1 MDIREGHIET
11 ENGPASVDC
20 RPVWT
25 PRAQRIGRWLPAVA
39 ALVAVAGV
47 IGVTLWQLHLPL
59 LLTDTT
65 TTGGDTGAHYM
76 MPAYFTSNL
85 FPHLT
90 GWNPGWYDGYP
101 MYTFYFILPDVL
113 VALASHVIAYNIA
126 FKWATVMGS
135 LLLPVTAWACGKL
148 FRMPPPV
155 PGVLAAATLP
165 YLFDYTWTIY
175 GGNLFSTLA
184 GEYSFS
190 LSLALAILFLGLFA
204 RGIRN
209 GRGRVL
215 AAVVLAL
222 CILAH
227 IVPAAF
233 ALVGAGLLTLC
244 EMLPDRFELY
254 DDLRGPSIAW
264 HGTGRQPEGDSSAR
278 ARWQAFWWGSSTVVI
293 GVLLSGW
300 WLVPFGLRLP
310 YTTSMN
316 YTNITTY
323 AAVLFPRA
331 DLWALVLAG
340 VAMLVSL
347 AMRSRFGLLIGA
359 LGGLSALGLI
369 VDPQGSLYNVR
380 LLPLWFIAV
389 YLAAGWVFA
398 VGVVF
403 CARWMRR
410 DRLTRWANTVRNG
423 LGGPALRR
431 PSPPRWPAGAVAGPI
446 LALLVVLVVV
456 ATPFVPALASELPRI
471 GITPGADQVSVWAD
485 WNYTGY
491 EGKADYPEYRAVVQL
506 MAKVGREHGC
516 GRAMW
521 EYNSDLNRFGTPEAL
536 MLLPYWT
543 GGCIDSMEGLLF
555 ESSATTPYHFLNQAE
570 LSVAPSEPMVGL
582 PYGPLDIPLGVEHLQ
597 LLGVRYFMASSPQ
610 VQLAASEDPT
620 LRFVASTGPWRT
632 NFDGE
637 TLSTTWDV
645 YEVRHSTLVTPLTRK
660 PAVLTGVG
668 PSQVSWLG
676 TVGPQGEPID
686 GPSVAWYED
695 PARWAV
701 PLVADGPASWPRVTR
716 AGAGHPPSISVPA
729 TKVTDVRQTAD
740 SVSFHVGR
748 IGTPVLVKVSY
759 FPNWHVSGGNGPW
772 RSTPNLM
779 VVVPTS
785 HRVELTYG
793 TTPVNDLGDGCTAF
807 GIFALVIL
815 GAVVPTL
822 RRRRRRRSRP
832 STRRRRTSRPPS
844 YRTALHP

>member
-1 MDIREGHIET
+1 
-11 ENGPASVDC
+11 
-20 RPVWT
+20 
-25 PRAQRIGRWLPAVA
+25 
-39 ALVAVAGV
+39 VAGEGVEDLREEGMEASALRRPWEPRVRGAARWIPAGATLIAVGGV
-47 IGVTLWQLHLPL
+47 IAITLWQLHLPL
-59 LLTDTT
+59 LLANTT

-126 FKWATVMGS
+126 FKLATVLGS
-135 LLLPVTAWACGKL
+135 VMLPVAAWACGRL
-148 FRMPPPV
+148 FGLAAPV
-155 PGVLAAATLP
+155 PAILATATLP

-204 RGIRN
+204 RGIRTGT
-209 GRGRVL
+209 GRAW

-227 IVPAAF
+227 VVPAAY
-233 ALVGAGLLTLC
+233 ALVGAGLLTLI
-244 EMLPDRFELY
+244 ELFPKSATLH
-254 DDLRGPSIAW
+254 DDLRSPALAW
-264 HGTGRQPEGDSSAR
+264 RHSLNEHLEGGEGSR
-278 ARWQAFWWGSSTVVI
+278 RRWATLWWGSSTVVT

-310 YTTSMN
+310 YSTSMG
-316 YTNITTY
+316 YQNITTY
-323 AAVLFPRA
+323 ATILFPHA
-331 DLWALVLAG
+331 DLWVELIAGLAVLVAIAL
-340 VAMLVSL
+340 
-347 AMRSRFGLLIGA
+347 RSRFGLLVSV
-359 LGGLSALGLI
+359 LGGLSALGLV

-380 LLPLWFIAV
+380 LLPLWFISV
-389 YLAAGWVFA
+389 YLAAGWVVA
-398 VGVVF
+398 VAIVAA
-403 CARWMRR
+403 ARWIRR
-410 DRLTRWANTVRNG
+410 DRLEGWVVATRMEGAG
-423 LGGPALRR
+423 LRLPR
-431 PSPPRWPAGAVAGPI
+431 PSPPRWPPGAVVGPL
-446 LALLVVLVVV
+446 LAIVGALIVV
-456 ATPFVPALASELPRI
+456 ATPFIPALASELPHI
-471 GITPGADQVSVWAD
+471 GITPGANEVSAWAE

-491 EGKADYPEYRAVVQL
+491 EGKPDYPEYRAVVEA

-582 PYGPLDIPLGVEHLQ
+582 PYGPLNVPLGVEHLQ

-610 VQLAASEDPT
+610 VQQAASADPT
-620 LRFVASTGPWRT
+620 LRLISSTGPWRT
-632 NFDGE
+632 NYDGQ
-637 TLSTTWDV
+637 TLSTTWDI
-645 YEVRHSTLVTPLTRK
+645 YLVRHSTVVTSLTRE

-668 PSQVSWLG
+668 PSQASWLG
-676 TVGPQGEPID
+676 TVGPEGQPVN
-686 GPSVAWYED
+686 GPAVVWYD
-695 PARWAV
+695 NPSRWAV
-701 PLVADGPASWPRVTR
+701 PLVAGGPISWPHVT
-716 AGAGHPPSISVPA
+716 ASTSGHPPSVPVA
-729 TKVTDVRQTAD
+729 PTDVTDVHQTSD
-740 SVSFHVGR
+740 SVSFHVSHV
-748 IGTPVLVKVSY
+748 GTPVLVKISY
-759 FPNWHVSGGNGPW
+759 FPNWHVTGAIGPW

-785 HRVELTYG
+785 HQVTLTYG
-793 TTPVNDLGDGCTAF
+793 TTPVNELGLGCTGL
-807 GIFALVIL
+807 GILSLIL
-815 GAVVPTL
+815 LAAVPAY
-822 RRRRRRRSRP
+822 RRRRSQRL
-832 STRRRRTSRPPS
+832 T
-844 YRTALHP
+844 